1 MKTISK
7 LVLTVTMLAWT
18 MSAAAQDSQHHGE
31 QAADPSAQTDS
42 VQIGAMPHMT
52 KGGTTQGDM
61 MQGDMMQGMHSKM
74 IGAVMNDPLKRS
86 TLLIQVLPTM
96 KETLDLSDEQVAGLE
111 RIAQDYTQ
119 RKAQESERAEND
131 DQQIQDLLGTEAPD
145 PAQLKT
151 LLRSAATVRADIA
164 AMGYEAA
171 VAMKGELSDEQRETL
186 VDMTPME
193 IHHYMMT
200 NLTMMEMMKAMH
212 GDEMGKMHGG
222 DKGDEMGKM
231 HGGDKGDKMGKMHG
245 GEGDEMDSTEADE
258 MKMKSM

>member
-7 LVLTVTMLAWT
+7 LVLTATMLAWT
-18 MSAAAQDSQHHGE
+18 MPATAQQSQHHGE
-31 QAADPSAQTDS
+31 QAAEPSAQTDS
-42 VQIGAMPHMT
+42 MQTGTMPHMK
-52 KGGTTQGDM
+52 KGGTTQGGM
-61 MQGDMMQGMHSKM
+61 MQGGMMQGGMMQGGMMQEMHSKM
-74 IGAVMNDPLKRS
+74 IGAVMNDPLKHS

-119 RKAQESERAEND
+119 RKAEESERVEKA

-171 VAMKGELSDEQRETL
+171 AAMKGELSDEQHETL
-186 VDMTPME
+186 ADMTPME

-212 GDEMGKMHGG
+212 GDK
-222 DKGDEMGKM
+222 MGKM

-245 GEGDEMDSTEADE
+245 GEGDEMGSTEADE